1 LAAGSTS
8 HPLKGNAGVFVV
20 KADSVNVTAT
30 NYDETSE
37 IMQLNMR
44 RAYSL
49 SYMTIEML
57 QEGAEIEDNRANFY

>member
-1 LAAGSTS
+1 
-8 HPLKGNAGVFVV
+8 GNAGVFVV

-57 QEGAEIEDNRANFY
+57 QEGAEIEDNIANFY